1 MVLVP
6 AECAGAPCWI
16 SLAARDLAASEAFYR
31 AVFGWAFRRGSFGR
45 AFSVAQ
51 ADGVA
56 VAGLAEVAGELA
68 VPVAW
73 TPYFAVDDADGA
85 VARIRERGGTVG
97 VGPVAYP
104 PRGRAA
110 LATDHEGAA
119 FGIWE
124 GRVLS
129 EWRVGPGTAPA
140 WLELHSR
147 DAFAAAL
154 FYGEALQWSTA
165 SGRGCCDISY
175 EQDQVVLRYADEA
188 VARLNSGPV
197 EEAAAKPH
205 LRPRWLVHFRVRDLG
220 AAAAAAVAH
229 GGRVVADGPWPAGPG
244 QVTVRDPDGALFTLD
259 HSPAAPWPVPS

>member
-1 MVLVP
+1 MALVP
-6 AECAGAPCWI
+6 AEFAGAPCWI

-31 AVFGWAFRRGSFGR
+31 AVLGWTFRRGSFGR
-45 AFSVAQ
+45 AFSVAET
-51 ADGVA
+51 DGVA
-56 VAGLAEVAGELA
+56 VAGIAEVARELA

-110 LATDHEGAA
+110 LALDREGAA

-124 GRVLS
+124 GRVLA
-129 EWRVGPGTAPA
+129 EWRIGSGTAPA
-140 WLELHSR
+140 WLELHSQ

-154 FYGEALQWSTA
+154 FYGEVLQWSLD

-175 EQDQVVLRYADEA
+175 EHDQVVLRYGGEA

-197 EEAAAKPH
+197 EEAASKPH
-205 LRPRWLVHFRVRDLG
+205 LRPRWLVHFRVRDLQ
-220 AAAAAAVAH
+220 AATASAVEH
-229 GGRVVADGPWPAGPG
+229 GGTVVTGGPWPDGDG

-259 HSPAAPWPVPS
+259 ESPTAPWPTS